1 MNGLLESLLVS
12 AVVLLVEIAVRAIIR
27 QVKPALLNV

>member
-12 AVVLLVEIAVRAIIR
+12 GFVLLMELVVKAIIR
-27 QVKPALLNV
+27 QVKPALLTV

>member
-12 AVVLLVEIAVRAIIR
+12 AVVLLLELVVKAVIR
-27 QVKPALLNV
+27 QMKPALLTV